1 MKSSFGSFA
10 KKSFLPASLAM
21 SLLFSGCGTFG
32 DDSSDEAK
40 KYEVSSA
47 IDAGEYDKAITMLEA
62 DCAGFTYEECQLN
75 LGAAYLGKA
84 GMDVVSLGRELIKID
99 GNESTTD
106 SQKEVQIMTTLF
118 DIVFDDSMTAGTRE
132 YKKLLENNDSSVC
145 NADDYVNLTSY
156 QQQAC
161 IAINPILLQ
170 ELMADE
176 ADTETLAVD
185 METIAQFKDV
195 LNAVIPGI
203 TTAEIVTI
211 LNTDTS
217 ADSEKD
223 VNSNGDLDAMEATD
237 CAMNAYSNNTF
248 GNSCTSDSSVL
259 GTDLGELSFSD
270 INETIYGVDVVVESG
285 TVTYSDASF
294 TRLVTELDT
303 GVYTTVTTEGF
314 CKTDMTVCSEGD
326 SGCYP
331 CPVVVDGEL
340 QTLGVAVTD
349 ILNNDDLLTSIAIVS
364 DSDTT
369 KSSDEKVAD
378 LKTEMCGSADC
389 TVDQDDLLDYMAR

>member
-1 MKSSFGSFA
+1 MKTDFRSFT
-10 KKSFLPASLAM
+10 KKSFLPASLAV

-32 DDSSDEAK
+32 DDSTDESK

-84 GMDVVSLGRELIKID
+84 GMDVVSLGRDLIIID
-99 GNESTTD
+99 GNDSATD

-118 DIVFDDSMTAGTRE
+118 DIVFDSSMTAGTRE

-145 NADDYVNLTSY
+145 NAADYVNLTSY

-176 ADTETLAVD
+176 TDTETMAVD

-203 TTAEIVTI
+203 TTSEIVTI

-223 VNSNGDLDAMEATD
+223 VNGNGDLDAMEATD
-237 CAMNAYSNNTF
+237 CAMNAYTNTAF
-248 GNSCTSDSSVL
+248 DNSCTSDSSVS
-259 GTDLGELSFSD
+259 GTDLGTLGFSG
-270 INETIYGVDVVVESG
+270 INETIYGVDVAVVSSTMYEN
-285 TVTYSDASF
+285 ANF
-294 TRLVTELDT
+294 TRLVTEIET

-314 CKTDMTVCSEGD
+314 CKTDLTVCVEGD

-340 QTLGVAVTD
+340 QTLGVAVAD

-369 KSSDEKVAD
+369 KTSDEKVAD

-389 TVDQDDLLDYMAR
+389 TVTQDNLLDYMAR